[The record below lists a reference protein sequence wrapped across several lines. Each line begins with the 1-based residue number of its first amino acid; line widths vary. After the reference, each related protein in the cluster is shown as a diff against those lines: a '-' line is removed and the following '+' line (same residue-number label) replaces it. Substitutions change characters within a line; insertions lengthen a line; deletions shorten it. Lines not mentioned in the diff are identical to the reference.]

1 MNNGYRDASHV
12 IKGFNLICL
21 DIDDGTSMDMVKL
34 LLNQYK
40 FFMHSTK
47 RSTENHNR
55 FRVVL
60 PMSHKLKL
68 NKEDYKQFMQNIYD
82 FLPFDVDMQTSDY
95 ARKWATHNGKY
106 SYHDG
111 ELFDVVPFIPK
122 TKAAIKQKAL
132 LNTYTNLNNLERWV
146 ITNSTDQGRNNSLTR
161 YAFVCVDLKQDLNTV
176 QNNVLA
182 LNNKLPK
189 PLAEQEVLST
199 VMISASKKII
209 ARDSK

>member
-1 MNNGYRDASHV
+1 MSGYRDEAHCA
-12 IKGFNLICL
+12 KGFNLLVL
-21 DIDDGTSMDMVKL
+21 DLDDGTSIDMVKL
-34 LLNQYK
+34 LLSQYK
-40 FFMHSTK
+40 FFLHTTK
-47 RSTENHNR
+47 RHTENHNR

-68 NKEDYKQFMQNIYD
+68 TRDDYKQFMQNVFA
-82 FLPFDVDMQTSDY
+82 FLPFDVDSQTGQRS
-95 ARKWATHNGKY
+95 RKWQTNNGKY
-106 SYHDG
+106 SYNDG
-111 ELFDVVPFIPK
+111 ELFDVIPFIPK
-122 TKAAIKQKAL
+122 TKHAEKQKAL

-146 ITNSTDQGRNNSLTR
+146 ITNSTDQGRNNSLVR
-161 YAFVCVDLKQDLNTV
+161 YAYVCVDLGQDLNTV

>member
-1 MNNGYRDASHV
+1 MPNGYRDAAHV
-12 IKGFNLICL
+12 IKGFNLLVL
-21 DIDDGTSMDMVKL
+21 DLDDGTSMDMVKL
-34 LLNQYK
+34 LLSQYK
-40 FFMHSTK
+40 FFMHTTK
-47 RSTENHNR
+47 RHTETHNR

-60 PMSHKLKL
+60 PMSHKLNL
-68 NKEDYKQFMQNIYD
+68 NKDDYKQFMQNVYA
-82 FLPFDVDMQTSDY
+82 FLPFEVDAQTADF
-95 ARKWATHNGKY
+95 ARKWQTHNGKY
-106 SYHDG
+106 SYSDG
-111 ELFDVVPFIPK
+111 DLFDVIPFIPK

-132 LNTYTNLNNLERWV
+132 LGNYTNLNNLERWV
-146 ITNSTDQGRNNSLTR
+146 ITNSIDMGRNNSLIK
-161 YAFVCVDLKQDLNTV
+161 YAYVCVDLGQDLNTV